1 MVEDAFTPREFPFV
15 LAGFQ
20 KVLSLELL
28 LFISP
33 FRVTIEYVMF
43 IFEYVFKYGNR
54 VLKLERKMKKGTEIF
69 CNHCLVYNS
78 SRQSVF

>member
-33 FRVTIEYVMF
+33 FRVTIEYVMWF
-43 IFEYVFKYGNR
+43 QNPNHKKAGLCFEI
-54 VLKLERKMKKGTEIF
+54 LKRG
-69 CNHCLVYNS
+69 
-78 SRQSVF
+78 